1 MSGSSIVQFLE
12 YVAQRYGNKPIRAGV
27 YSPADPPRGY
37 RRECRIVG
45 FDQVSDT
52 MSTEL
57 SFMAMLLTIKA
68 GAVVTWTNTD
78 EKPRIVW
85 SDRGSTRSTVDTD
98 GSMTF
103 TFDKPG
109 TYHFT
114 CSIHPRMIVTVVV
127 E

>member
-1 MSGSSIVQFLE
+1 
-12 YVAQRYGNKPIRAGV
+12 
-27 YSPADPPRGY
+27 
-37 RRECRIVG
+37 
-45 FDQVSDT
+45 
-52 MSTEL
+52 
-57 SFMAMLLTIKA
+57 MAMLLTIKA

-78 EKPRIVW
+78 EKPRIAR
-85 SDRGSTRSTVDTD
+85 SDRGLTRSTVDTD